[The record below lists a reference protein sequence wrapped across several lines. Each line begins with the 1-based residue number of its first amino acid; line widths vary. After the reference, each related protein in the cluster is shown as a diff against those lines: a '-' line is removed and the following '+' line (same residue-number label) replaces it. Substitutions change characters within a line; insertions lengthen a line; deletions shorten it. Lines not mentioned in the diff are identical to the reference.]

1 VRRRLK
7 RLLLGLLLLAGLFL
21 LAINLFLNTPLG
33 PRAFSRRPERFRIAW
48 TWAWSFWP
56 GRVNVHGL
64 RVFGSSRNT
73 AWSVTAE
80 RARGRIDLPALFS
93 RTFRLAELHG
103 EGVRSWVR
111 RGRGIGAPRK
121 SSAGGR
127 SGRQPWTLR
136 FDFVTLDHVREFR
149 FNDVRLT
156 GVGRAEGAFQIVL
169 GGGFR
174 LEPAKLRMPA
184 ARLTLGGGT
193 IVQSLDLQAE
203 ASLGPY
209 VIRHH
214 PGVEG
219 FDFLSGSLR
228 VQGKLPELA
237 FLARPL
243 SPRGIPGTLSADLQV
258 ERGRLKPG
266 SRLSLVAAPAA
277 GADSPF
283 KLMIAVSEDPGG
295 PLFHLASQTRGLT
308 AGRRKV
314 GPPLFQSAS
323 LSVTAEARETRLSR
337 IFAAARDLRAHAFPA
352 ALPLIGDVQAE
363 GVRIEAPTSRVT
375 LRAVLDHA
383 AGRIDLAGLLAR
395 RLSVDGLVADG
406 VTARLELPR
415 RGPSAP
421 APAAAVPWSV
431 RIAGARLTG
440 IREIGLGGF
449 LLSGN
454 AQAETTFFYDR
465 DGTLSVERA
474 AVAMPA
480 GSFRVNGEPAA
491 QNLALKV
498 EAQVEPLGLAKRQG
512 LASLRSVSASGTI
525 RGRISSLG
533 FLGAYFAKTPW
544 LAVQGQGGLTADVK
558 LEHGRFA
565 AGSRLSVSA
574 SPVRVTIFD
583 SLATGTGNVGAA
595 VEPSKTGVRTSL
607 RVRFQQFG
615 LADLSQKGRPAYLR
629 GRGLQISA
637 VAPGALDL
645 TAPAPDFDASLDLP
659 DAEVPDLA
667 VYNALIPEETGLSI
681 LSSPGRVRMRL
692 QASTAT
698 HQAQGSATLTS
709 DAARIQFQN
718 LELGG
723 RLKLYAPLVSPDLVG
738 RRFNLKGLR
747 LEMDGA
753 SYHDVQGEA
762 PAEASPWWM
771 RAELDA
777 GSLVWGAPLSLRGQG
792 RIDMKSSGPLLLLF
806 AQRSRFLRWFDDALN
821 VENVTA
827 RGVLRLGNGEVEVES
842 LQATGGPM
850 EVRTRMIFS
859 KVRRRGDLY
868 VRYGRLAAGIELRDG
883 QRSFKLRKALEWF
896 ESRRGAWTSP

>member
-1 VRRRLK
+1 MRRRLK

-21 LAINLFLNTPLG
+21 LASNLFLNTPLG

-48 TWAWSFWP
+48 TWAWSLWP
-56 GRVNVHGL
+56 GRVNARGL
-64 RVFGSSRNT
+64 QVFGSSRNT

-80 RARGRIDLPALFS
+80 RAHGRIDLPALFS

-111 RGRGIGAPRK
+111 RGPDIGAPPK
-121 SSAGGR
+121 PSARGR
-127 SGRQPWTLR
+127 SGRRPWTLR

-156 GVGRAEGAFQIVL
+156 GDGHCDGAFQIVL
-169 GGGFR
+169 GGNFK
-174 LEPAKLRMPA
+174 LETSKLRMPA
-184 ARLTLGGGT
+184 AHLNMGADT
-193 IVQSLDLQAE
+193 IAQSLDLQAE
-203 ASLGPY
+203 VSLGPY
-209 VIRHH
+209 VIRQH

-237 FLARPL
+237 FLARPQ

-258 ERGRLKPG
+258 ERGHLKPG
-266 SRLSLVAAPAA
+266 SRFSLVAAPA
-277 GADSPF
+277 GANSPF
-283 KLMIAVSEDPGG
+283 RLMIAISRDPAE
-295 PLFHLASQTRGLT
+295 PLFYLTGQARELT
-308 AGRRKV
+308 AGRRKI

-323 LSVTAEARETRLSR
+323 LSVTARARETRLSR
-337 IFAAARDLRAHAFPA
+337 IFATARDLRAHTFPA
-352 ALPLIGDVQAE
+352 TLPLIGDVRAE
-363 GVRIEAPTSRVT
+363 GVRIEAPSSGAT
-375 LRAVLDHA
+375 LRASFDRA
-383 AGRIDLAGLLAR
+383 AGRVDLAGLLAR

-406 VTARLELPR
+406 VSARLDVPR
-415 RGPSAP
+415 RAPSP
-421 APAAAVPWSV
+421 PLPGAAAPWSV
-431 RIAGARLTG
+431 RLAGARFTG
-440 IREIGLGGF
+440 IREIGLGDF
-449 LLSGN
+449 LLAGN
-454 AQAETTFFYDR
+454 THAETTLFYDR
-465 DGTLSVERA
+465 NGTLTVERA
-474 AVAMPA
+474 AVAISA

-498 EAQVEPLGLAKRQG
+498 EAHIEPLVLAQSPGLA
-512 LASLRSVSASGTI
+512 ALRSVSASGTI

-533 FLGAYFAKTPW
+533 FLGTYFVKTPW

-558 LEHGRFA
+558 LERGLIA
-565 AGSRLSVSA
+565 PGSRLSVSA

-583 SLATGTGNVGAA
+583 SLATGQATVDAA
-595 VEPSKTGVRTSL
+595 VEPAKTGARTSL

-615 LADLSQKGRPAYLR
+615 LADTTQKGRPAYLR
-629 GRGLQISA
+629 GRGLQVAA

-645 TAPAPDFDASLDLP
+645 SAPAPDFDVSLDMP
-659 DAEVPDLA
+659 DAEVPDLS

-681 LSSPGRVRMRL
+681 LSSPGRVRL
-692 QASTAT
+692 QLKTSTAT
-698 HQAQGSATLTS
+698 HKAQGSATLTS

-723 RLKLYAPLVSPDLVG
+723 RLKLSAPLVSPDLVG

-747 LEMDGA
+747 LELDGG

-762 PAEASPWWM
+762 PAEPTPWWM
-771 RAELDA
+771 RAELDS
-777 GSLVWGAPLSLRGQG
+777 GSLVWGAPLLLRGEG

-806 AQRSRFLRWFDDALN
+806 TQRSRFLRWFDDALN

-842 LQATGGPM
+842 LRASGGPM

-859 KVRRRGDLY
+859 KVHRRGDLY
-868 VRYGRLAAGIELRDG
+868 IRYGRFAAGVELRDG

-896 ESRRGAWTSP
+896 ESRRGAWASP